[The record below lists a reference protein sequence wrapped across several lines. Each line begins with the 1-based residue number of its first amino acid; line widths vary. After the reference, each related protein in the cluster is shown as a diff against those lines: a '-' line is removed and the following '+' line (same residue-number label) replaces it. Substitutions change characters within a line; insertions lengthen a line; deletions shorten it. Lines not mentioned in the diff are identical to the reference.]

1 MKNIRVHLIV
11 EGRVQGVWFR
21 ESTRI
26 TATELDVKGWVRN
39 RSDGSVEIIAEGQEE
54 NIMKFIEW
62 CHDGPPHAV
71 VIKVTQ
77 TPREY
82 RNEFNSFTIVF

>member
-1 MKNIRVHLIV
+1 MGNVRVHLIV
-11 EGRVQGVWFR
+11 EGRVQRIWFR

-26 TATELDVKGWVRN
+26 KATELDVKGWVKN

-54 NIMKFIEW
+54 SIMEFIEW

-71 VIKVTQ
+71 VTNVTRTSQ
-77 TPREY
+77 EY
-82 RNEFNSFTIVF
+82 INEFNSFTIVF